1 MCDVRFVR
9 ADAVRPD
16 IIHPF
21 IIQLSKIPPNMKLTL
36 RSAFLIALFS
46 IFSLSA
52 HAQGKTNDL
61 GAGIILGEPTG
72 ISAKW
77 WNSGDRAIDL
87 AVAWSTGRN
96 DRFNL
101 HGDYLI
107 HRFDLISVDAGK
119 LPVYYGIGARA
130 GFGDQ
135 VDLGVRI
142 PVGIAYQ
149 FPNDPFELFFEI
161 VPVLNLYPAT
171 DFDANGGFGVRYYFG
186 KVR

>member
-1 MCDVRFVR
+1 
-9 ADAVRPD
+9 
-16 IIHPF
+16 
-21 IIQLSKIPPNMKLTL
+21 MKLTL
-36 RSAFLIALFS
+36 RFAFLIALFS
-46 IFSLSA
+46 IFSLNA

-72 ISAKW
+72 ITAKW
-77 WNSGDRAIDL
+77 WNSNDRAIDL

-96 DRFNL
+96 DRFHL

-107 HRFDLISVDAGK
+107 HRYDLISVDAGK
-119 LPVYYGIGARA
+119 LPVYYGVGARL
-130 GFGDQ
+130 GFGDV

-142 PVGIAYQ
+142 PVGIAYE
-149 FPNDPFELFFEI
+149 FANDPFELFFEI
-161 VPVLNLYPAT
+161 VPVLNLYPGT

>member
-1 MCDVRFVR
+1 M
-9 ADAVRPD
+9 
-16 IIHPF
+16 
-21 IIQLSKIPPNMKLTL
+21 TL
-36 RSAFLIALFS
+36 RSALLSALFLVS
-46 IFSLSA
+46 SSA
-52 HAQGKTNDL
+52 LFAQGKTGDF
-61 GAGIILGEPTG
+61 GAGVILGEPTG

-77 WNSGDRAIDL
+77 WKANDRAFDL
-87 AVAWSTGRN
+87 AIAWSTGRN
-96 DRFNL
+96 DRFHL
-101 HGDYLI
+101 HGDYLV
-107 HRFDLISVDAGK
+107 HRFDLISVDSGK
-119 LPVYYGIGARA
+119 LPLYYGLGARM

-161 VPVLNLYPAT
+161 VPVLNLYPGT

>member
-1 MCDVRFVR
+1 
-9 ADAVRPD
+9 
-16 IIHPF
+16 
-21 IIQLSKIPPNMKLTL
+21 MKLTL
-36 RSAFLIALFS
+36 RPALWIALFLIS
-46 IFSLSA
+46 SSTLF
-52 HAQGKTNDL
+52 AQGKAGDF
-61 GAGIILGEPTG
+61 GAGVILGEPTG

-77 WNSGDRAIDL
+77 WNSNDRAIDL
-87 AVAWSTGRN
+87 AIAWSTGRN

-101 HGDYLI
+101 HSDYLV
-107 HRFDLISVDAGK
+107 HRYDLISVDSGK
-119 LPVYYGIGARA
+119 LPLYYGLGARV

-149 FPNDPFELFFEI
+149 FANDPFELFFEI
-161 VPVLNLYPAT
+161 VPVFNLYPST

>member
-1 MCDVRFVR
+1 
-9 ADAVRPD
+9 
-16 IIHPF
+16 
-21 IIQLSKIPPNMKLTL
+21 MKLTL
-36 RSAFLIALFS
+36 RSALWIALFFIS
-46 IFSLSA
+46 SSA
-52 HAQGKTNDL
+52 LRAQGQSGDV

-77 WNSGDRAIDL
+77 WNSRDRAMDL
-87 AVAWSTGRN
+87 AIAWSTGRN
-96 DRFNL
+96 DRFHL

-107 HRFDLISVDAGK
+107 HRFDLISVDSGK
-119 LPVYYGIGARA
+119 LPLYYGLGARM
-130 GFGDQ
+130 GFGDE

-161 VPVLNLYPAT
+161 VPVLNVYPAT
-171 DFDANGGFGVRYYFG
+171 AFDANGGFGVRYYFG

>member
-1 MCDVRFVR
+1 
-9 ADAVRPD
+9 
-16 IIHPF
+16 
-21 IIQLSKIPPNMKLTL
+21 MKLTL
-36 RSAFLIALFS
+36 RSAFLMALFS

-72 ISAKW
+72 ITAKW
-77 WNSGDRAIDL
+77 WNSNDRAIDL

-107 HRFDLISVDAGK
+107 HRYDLISVDAGK
-119 LPVYYGIGARA
+119 LPIYYGIGARM
-130 GFGDQ
+130 GFGDE

-142 PVGIAYQ
+142 PVGIAYE

-161 VPVLNLYPAT
+161 VPVLNLYPGT

>member
-1 MCDVRFVR
+1 M
-9 ADAVRPD
+9 
-16 IIHPF
+16 
-21 IIQLSKIPPNMKLTL
+21 TL
-36 RSAFLIALFS
+36 RSTFLIALFS
-46 IFSLSA
+46 MISIQA
-52 HAQGKTNDL
+52 NAQGQSGDF
-61 GAGIILGEPTG
+61 GAGVILGEPTG
-72 ISAKW
+72 ITAKW
-77 WNSGDRAIDL
+77 WKGGDHAYDL

-96 DRFNL
+96 DRFHL

-107 HRFDLISVDAGK
+107 HKYNLIHVDSGK
-119 LPVYYGIGARA
+119 LPLYYGLGARM

-149 FPNDPFELFFEI
+149 FANDPFELFFEI